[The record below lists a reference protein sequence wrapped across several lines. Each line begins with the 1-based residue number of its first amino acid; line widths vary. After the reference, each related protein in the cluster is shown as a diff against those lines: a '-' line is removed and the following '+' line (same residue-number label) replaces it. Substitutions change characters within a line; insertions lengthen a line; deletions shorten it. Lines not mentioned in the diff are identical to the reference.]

1 MLAVIASDRT
11 QVSADAFASDER
23 ERGLAKGPLFLSLS
37 LSLKKKHFHTR
48 QMPQKPQY
56 HEASHLRGL
65 YKDTVCFCDGDLLYA
80 HPHSVFFLFFFFFI
94 ESSFCV
100 VFLF

>member
-23 ERGLAKGPLFLSLS
+23 EGGLARGPLFLSLS
-37 LSLKKKHFHTR
+37 LGLKKKHFHTR
-48 QMPQKPQY
+48 PMPPKPQY

-80 HPHSVFFLFFFFFI
+80 HPHSVFFLFFFY
-94 ESSFCV
+94 
-100 VFLF
+100 

>member
-11 QVSADAFASDER
+11 QVSADAFASDEQ
-23 ERGLAKGPLFLSLS
+23 EGGLARGPLFLSLS
-37 LSLKKKHFHTR
+37 LGLKKKHFHTR
-48 QMPQKPQY
+48 PMPPKPQY

-80 HPHSVFFLFFFFFI
+80 HPHSVFFLFFFLLRAVSVLYLFF
-94 ESSFCV
+94 
-100 VFLF
+100 